1 MEPLDYRDRM
11 RKAVLIIVLV
21 LIGIVGVV
29 IGVRASSSQSTV
41 SNALTVPVTKTDVAI
56 TTSANGSLVDE
67 FTYALAPDAAPA
79 LTARAGVATATT
91 STMATTTGITYKT
104 KKVYHRIGER
114 VKAKG
119 KILRT
124 KDSLDDIVNVK
135 APFAGRIRDLNTHV
149 KASVGANAVVL
160 GTGRVLASVMVSEY
174 DIEKIKLGQNV
185 DLTFDATNENQ
196 TGKVVQI
203 GVDADDSSGVKQYQ
217 VLVAPTNLPKTSKL
231 GMSVS
236 ATIVTEKVVGV
247 LAVPTSAITMNGPQA
262 TVKVLDANKLEQS
275 VNVTVGLVGDSMTE
289 ITEGLT
295 EGQQI
300 VIGVDNAIPDLSNRP
315 FRNQQS
321 QAPPQNNSSG
331 K

>member
-1 MEPLDYRDRM
+1 M
-11 RKAVLIIVLV
+11 RKAILIIVLIA
-21 LIGIVGVV
+21 IGIAGVL
-29 IGVRASSSQSTV
+29 IGVRASKQQDTV

-91 STMATTTGITYKT
+91 STTATTAGVTYKT
-104 KKVYHRIGER
+104 KKVFHRIGEH
-114 VKAKG
+114 VKAKA

-124 KDSLDDIVNVK
+124 RSSLDETVKVK
-135 APFAGRIRDLNTHV
+135 APFAGRVRALNTHV
-149 KASVGANAVVL
+149 KATAGANSVIL

-174 DIEKIKLGQNV
+174 DIDKIKLGQNV
-185 DLTFDATNENQ
+185 DLTFDATNTAQ

-203 GVDADDSSGVKQYQ
+203 GVDADNSSGVKQYQ
-217 VLVAPTNLPKTSKL
+217 VLIEPDQLPQSSKL

-236 ATIVTEKVVGV
+236 ATIVTEKVAGV

-262 TVKVLDANKLEQS
+262 SVKVLDANKLEQS

-289 ITEGLT
+289 ITQGLT
-295 EGQQI
+295 EGQNV

-331 K
+331 KSGN

>member
-1 MEPLDYRDRM
+1 M

-21 LIGIVGVV
+21 LIGIAGVV

-91 STMATTTGITYKT
+91 STTATTTGVTYKT

-135 APFAGRIRDLNTHV
+135 APFAGRVRELNTHV

-217 VLVAPTNLPKTSKL
+217 VLVAPTSLPKTSKL

-236 ATIVTEKVVGV
+236 ATIVTEKAVGV
-247 LAVPTSAITMNGPQA
+247 LAVPTSAITMNGTQA

>member
-1 MEPLDYRDRM
+1 M
-11 RKAVLIIVLV
+11 RKAILIIVLIA
-21 LIGIVGVV
+21 IGIAGVV
-29 IGVRASSSQSTV
+29 IGIRASAKQDTV

-67 FTYALAPDAAPA
+67 FTYALAPDVAPA

-91 STMATTTGITYKT
+91 STATSTAGVTYKT

-114 VKAKG
+114 VKAKA

-124 KDSLDDIVNVK
+124 RDSLDDIVNVK
-135 APFAGRIRDLNTHV
+135 APFAGRIRELNTHV
-149 KASVGANAVVL
+149 KATAGANAVIL
-160 GTGRVLASVMVSEY
+160 GTGRVLASVMVSED
-174 DIEKIKLGQNV
+174 DIDKIKLNQNV
-185 DLTFDATNENQ
+185 ELTFDATNTVQ
-196 TGKVVQI
+196 TGKVVLI

-217 VLVAPTNLPKTSKL
+217 VLIAPQALPKTAKL

-236 ATIVTEKVVGV
+236 ATIVTEKVTGV
-247 LAVPTSAITMNGPQA
+247 LAVPTSAITMNGDQA
-262 TVKVLDANKLEQS
+262 SVKILDANKLEQS

-289 ITEGLT
+289 ITQGLT
-295 EGQQI
+295 EGQQ
-300 VIGVDNAIPDLSNRP
+300 VVVGVDNAIPDLSNRP

-331 K
+331 KSSN